1 MSDKRFLDINAKM
14 VIVGKVPHLRWAINE
29 DWFCYLCECKNHL
42 MLWAARPRHK
52 AHLLLNLQ
60 KQRLPDLRQ

>member
-1 MSDKRFLDINAKM
+1 MTDDRFLHMNTKMDIVA
-14 VIVGKVPHLRWAINE
+14 KVPHLRWAIDE
-29 DWFCYLCECKNHL
+29 DWFCYLCKCGNHL
-42 MLWAARPRHK
+42 MVWAARPDHK